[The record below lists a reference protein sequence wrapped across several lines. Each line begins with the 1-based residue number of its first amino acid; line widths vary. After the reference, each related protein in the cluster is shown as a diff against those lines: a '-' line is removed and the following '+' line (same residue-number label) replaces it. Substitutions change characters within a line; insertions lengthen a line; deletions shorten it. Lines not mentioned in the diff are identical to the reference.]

1 MRGTFAT
8 ADTICDATHTAKP
21 GNECRSL
28 AEGQAQREP
37 AQRKQKGNTMTA
49 LLDSID
55 IHVTSRRVL
64 DERLNEA
71 VTALQELAM
80 LTGDHGIL
88 VVRNRPGHYTAALS
102 DQVPFG
108 MTREVVR

>member
-1 MRGTFAT
+1 MRDTFAT
-8 ADTICDATHTAKP
+8 ATTICDATHTARP
-21 GNECRSL
+21 GDECCRL
-28 AEGQAQREP
+28 TEVQAQREP

-71 VTALQELAM
+71 VKTLQELAM

-108 MTREVVR
+108 MTHEVVR

>member
-1 MRGTFAT
+1 MPLTPQSLGMNAAASPKGRRN
-8 ADTICDATHTAKP
+8 
-21 GNECRSL
+21 GNPLSENGKEIPL
-28 AEGQAQREP
+28 
-37 AQRKQKGNTMTA
+37 TA

-71 VTALQELAM
+71 VKTLQELAM

-108 MTREVVR
+108 MTHEVFR